1 MKLLSQSKKVRVT
14 DGKKFKLSDY
24 PSNARLNF
32 KDEKTLR
39 NALDNYKDSISELQE
54 KLYASGS
61 HSILI
66 ILQAIDAAGKDSC
79 IKHVLSGINPQGCE
93 VSSFKAPSK
102 EELAHDF
109 LWRTYKRLPERGKI
123 GVFNRSYYEE
133 VLICKVHPN
142 FILAQNLPGIKTE
155 KDLNEQF
162 WNNRYRAINEM
173 ERHLTKNGTVIIKIF
188 LNLGKDEQK
197 KRFIERIDV
206 PEKQWKFNLTDVK
219 ERQYWSDY
227 QHAYNDMIKATSSKH
242 APWYVLPA
250 DDQWISRAAMGQI
263 LLEHLER
270 LNLSFPSIAEADK
283 ALIQSSRTEL
293 LREKR

>member
-1 MKLLSQSKKVRVT
+1 MKQLRESKKVRVI

-24 PSNARLNF
+24 PSDARLNF
-32 KDEKTLR
+32 KDEHALK
-39 NALDNYKDSISELQE
+39 NALDSYKDRISKLQE

-61 HSILI
+61 HSVLI

-109 LWRTYKRLPERGKI
+109 LWRTYKCLPERGKI

-133 VLICKVHPN
+133 VLICKVHPS
-142 FILAQNLPGIKTE
+142 FVLAQNLPGIQSE
-155 KDLNEQF
+155 KDLSEQF
-162 WNNRYRAINEM
+162 WDNRYRAIREM

-188 LNLGKDEQK
+188 LNLNKDEQR
-197 KRFIERIDV
+197 KRFIERIDD
-206 PEKQWKFNLTDVK
+206 PEKQWKFNLTDIK
-219 ERQYWSDY
+219 ERAYWNDY
-227 QHAYNDMIKATSSKH
+227 QRAYNDMIKATASKH
-242 APWYVLPA
+242 APWYVIPA

-263 LLEHLER
+263 LLEHLES
-270 LNLSFPSIAEADK
+270 LNLSFPGMAETDK
-283 ALIQSSRTEL
+283 ALIPSTRAKL
-293 LREKR
+293 IREK

>member
-1 MKLLSQSKKVRVT
+1 MKKLSLSKKVRVD
-14 DGKKFKLSDY
+14 DGKKFKLSNY
-24 PSNARLNF
+24 PSDARLNF
-32 KDEKTLR
+32 KDEQSLK

-61 HSILI
+61 HSVLI

-79 IKHVLSGINPQGCE
+79 IKHVLSGINPQGCH

-109 LWRTYKRLPERGKI
+109 LWRTYKQLPERGKI

-133 VLICKVHPN
+133 VLVCKVHPN
-142 FILAQNLPGIKTE
+142 FILAQNIPGITNE
-155 KDLNEQF
+155 KDIDEQF
-162 WNNRYRAINEM
+162 WHNRYRAINEM

-197 KRFIERIDV
+197 KRFIERIDE

-227 QHAYNDMIKATSSKH
+227 QRAYHDMIKATSSKH
-242 APWYVLPA
+242 APWYILPA
-250 DDQWISRAAMGQI
+250 DNQWISRAAMGQI
-263 LLEHLER
+263 LLEHLEN
-270 LNLSFPSIAEADK
+270 LNLKFPATAEEDK
-283 ALIQSSRTEL
+283 ALILKARTEL
-293 LREKR
+293 IREK